1 FQAVHKVFGVS
12 NVTKIVRNLGE
23 EDRKI
28 AVDSLVWEALC
39 RQKDPVLGPYGDY
52 RRVCEELRLY
62 KNQFRQLSITQGSL
76 VYKPTQRM
84 ITSWN
89 DNRVVN
95 TNNDNNNNN
104 NFNDNIVDNSFMNN
118 IHINGNPVMDFYP
131 FGYNDSAHNIQDS
144 NKLVR
149 PERQNDSSLMLP
161 QQYLPNAFNQQYF
174 LTGPLLRSLLSST
187 SRKSCSN
194 NFQPHGVSRAFD
206 FIRPFSQA
214 TASASVASSPREAAG
229 SGVLDPS
236 RLRNVAVI
244 AHVDH
249 GKTTLMDRLLRQ
261 CGADVPHERAM
272 DSITLERERGI
283 TIASKVT
290 SISWK
295 ENELNMVDTP
305 GHADFGGEVERVV
318 GMVEGAVLVVDAGEG
333 PLAQTKFVLAKA
345 LKYGLRPIL
354 LLNKVDRPS
363 VTEERCDEVESLVF
377 DLFAN
382 LGATETQLEFP
393 VLYASAK
400 EGWASSTYTKCPTDD
415 SKNMSDLLDAIITHV
430 PPPCANLDAPF
441 QMLVSMMER
450 DNYVGRILTGRISSG
465 ILHVGDKVHG
475 LHKTDSGIS
484 EIEEGKVVKL
494 MKKKG
499 TSLISIDSAGAG
511 DIVSMAGL
519 NRPAIG
525 HTIADVE
532 VMTALPNVELDPPT
546 ISMTFGVN
554 DSPLAGRDGTFLTG
568 RQIGDRLKAEAE
580 RNLAINVLP
589 GMSDSYEVQGR
600 GELQLGILIE
610 NMRREKFELSVS
622 PPKVMYKMEN
632 GQKLEPIEEVTIE
645 VNEEH
650 VGLVMEA
657 LSHRRG
663 EITDMG
669 PVRGHVGRTRICLTC
684 PSRHALLDNSYRI
697 FVCLGLVGYR
707 TVFNSDTRGTGFM
720 HRAFLTYEKHR
731 GLLGNVRKG
740 VLVSMGYGTITAHA
754 LMGLEARGMLFV
766 KPGMETYDGMIIGE
780 HSRDTDLDVNP
791 VRAKELTNIR
801 AASKDENVKLTPP
814 RLITLEEAIG
824 YVASDELIEVT
835 PSAIRLR
842 KKYLDVN
849 KRKAMS
855 KRPKE

>member
-1 FQAVHKVFGVS
+1 M
-12 NVTKIVRNLGE
+12 VR
-23 EDRKI
+23 
-28 AVDSLVWEALC
+28 
-39 RQKDPVLGPYGDY
+39 
-52 RRVCEELRLY
+52 
-62 KNQFRQLSITQGSL
+62 
-76 VYKPTQRM
+76 
-84 ITSWN
+84 
-89 DNRVVN
+89 
-95 TNNDNNNNN
+95 
-104 NFNDNIVDNSFMNN
+104 
-118 IHINGNPVMDFYP
+118 
-131 FGYNDSAHNIQDS
+131 
-144 NKLVR
+144 
-149 PERQNDSSLMLP
+149 
-161 QQYLPNAFNQQYF
+161 
-174 LTGPLLRSLLSST
+174 PLLRSLLSST
-187 SRKSCSN
+187 SRKYCSN
-194 NFQPHGVSRAFD
+194 YFQPQGFSQALG

-214 TASASVASSPREAAG
+214 TAAASSVASSPHEAAG
-229 SGVLDPS
+229 TGVLDPS

-345 LKYGLRPIL
+345 LKYGLRPLL

-363 VTEERCDEVESLVF
+363 VTEERCNEVESLVF

-382 LGATETQLEFP
+382 LGATEAQLEFP

-415 SKNMSDLLDAIITHV
+415 ASNMSDLLDAIIRHV
-430 PPPCANLDAPF
+430 PPPSASLDAPF

-465 ILHVGDKVHG
+465 ILRVGDKVHG
-475 LHKTDSGIS
+475 LHETDSGIAK
-484 EIEEGKVVKL
+484 IEEGKVVKL

-499 TSLISIDSAGAG
+499 TSIISIDSAGAG

-519 NRPAIG
+519 TSPAIG
-525 HTIADVE
+525 HTIANVE

-554 DSPLAGRDGTFLTG
+554 DSPLAGRDGTYLTG

-622 PPKVMYKMEN
+622 PPKVMYKMEK

-669 PVRGHVGRTRICLTC
+669 PVRGNVGRTRICLTC
-684 PSRHALLDNSYRI
+684 PSR
-697 FVCLGLVGYR
+697 GLVGYR
-707 TVFNSDTRGTGFM
+707 CVFNSYTRGTGFM

-731 GLLGNVRKG
+731 GPLGNVRKG

-754 LMGLEARGMLFV
+754 LTGLEARGMLFV

-801 AASKDENVKLTPP
+801 AANKDENVKLTPP
-814 RLITLEEAIG
+814 RLINLEEAIG

-842 KKYLDVN
+842 KKFLDVN